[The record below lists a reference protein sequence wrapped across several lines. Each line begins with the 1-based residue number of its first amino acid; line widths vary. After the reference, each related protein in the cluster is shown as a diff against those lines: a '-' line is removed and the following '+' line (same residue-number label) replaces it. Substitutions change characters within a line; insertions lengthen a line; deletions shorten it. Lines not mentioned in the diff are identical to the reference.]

1 VDPRVSHL
9 VLVPPRTWSPAGGAQ
24 SSVPFSPSQSRA
36 RNKNVDFRAA
46 FVEDRACYRNLPGS
60 RPPGYKR
67 ESKARPSSSIIGTPP
82 SKRWRRWDSPL
93 VRRERGG
100 RSRRVGIAPAP
111 PLRDSPSSRGLSPS
125 HPASVHSSFW
135 RGLHPRWEE
144 FLTGIG
150 FCRRGSYPSGDRVSA
165 LINSGKPLFPLHFPP
180 RCAWAV
186 LGWDSYTG
194 SPEISLSNP
203 CCRRVLL
210 GHRVACI
217 RWGT

>member
-125 HPASVHSSFW
+125 HPASVHGSFW

-150 FCRRGSYPSGDRVSA
+150 FCRRGSYPSGDSVRA
-165 LINSGKPLFPLHFPP
+165 DKL
-180 RCAWAV
+180 W
-186 LGWDSYTG
+186 
-194 SPEISLSNP
+194 
-203 CCRRVLL
+203 
-210 GHRVACI
+210 
-217 RWGT
+217 